1 MTLNTDLR
9 LLEAIAFDFDGVF
22 TDDRVLVSET
32 GEESVLCS
40 RADGLGIEALRRL
53 KIPMIIIS
61 KERNSVVAARAKKL
75 SIEVVQGSDD
85 KLPVLREWIRSIGT
99 TPEHCAYMG
108 NDVNDLECLNYVGL
122 PVAPND
128 ARPEVLRIARLVTK
142 RLGGRGAIRE
152 FADAVVDARAQAGS

>member
-1 MTLNTDLR
+1 MTLNADLR

-40 RADGLGIEALRRL
+40 RADGLGIEAIRRL
-53 KIPMIIIS
+53 RIPMIIIS
-61 KERNSVVAARAKKL
+61 KERNPVVAARAAKL
-75 SIEVVQGSDD
+75 SMEVVQGCDD
-85 KLPVLREWIRSIGT
+85 KLPVLKEWIRSIGT
-99 TPEHCAYMG
+99 TPEQCAYMG
-108 NDVNDLECLNYVGL
+108 NDVNDLDCLKYVGL

-142 RLGGRGAIRE
+142 GLGGRGAIRE
-152 FADAVVDARAQAGS
+152 LADAIVEARARAGS